1 MFIYMHFILAH
12 LKKPFALMNIVWKVI
27 WEINTWKLIGRTL
40 VQLSLTQ
47 GMSDTHDAESKF
59 LTVQPCGNLL

>member
-27 WEINTWKLIGRTL
+27 WEINWENSCTVIP
-40 VQLSLTQ
+40 
-47 GMSDTHDAESKF
+47 DTRNE
-59 LTVQPCGNLL
+59 